1 MLYKIFG
8 YARVSTKE
16 QNLERQLES
25 LKKYGVNE
33 REIIV
38 DKISGKNFN
47 RPGYLNLKNNLLRE
61 GDTLVIK
68 ELDRLGRDMT
78 MIKEEWNEL
87 ESKGVNIVVID
98 TPLLNTVGKTD
109 LEKRL
114 ISSIVFELLS
124 YMAEKE
130 RVKIRQR
137 QAEGIAAM
145 PVNDEG
151 KKVSLKTGKT
161 TGRPTILYP
170 KNWGNVYTSWK
181 DGKITAKK
189 AMELTG
195 LKRTTFYT
203 LVKKYEEMVN

>member
-1 MLYKIFG
+1 MLSKTFG

-33 REIIV
+33 REIII

-130 RVKIRQR
+130 RIKIRQR

-145 PVNDEG
+145 PVNEAG
-151 KKVSLKTGKT
+151 KKVSLRTGKV
-161 TGRPTILYP
+161 TGRPIISYP
-170 KNWGNVYTSWK
+170 KNWGNVYTNWK
-181 DGKITAKK
+181 EGKITAKK

-195 LKRTTFYT
+195 LKRTTFYA
-203 LVKKYEEMVN
+203 LVKKYEDIIK

>member
-1 MLYKIFG
+1 MINKTFG

-16 QNLERQLES
+16 QNLERQLEA
-25 LKKYGVNE
+25 LKQYGINE

-61 GDTLVIK
+61 GDTLVVK

-87 ESKGVNIVVID
+87 ESKGINIVVID

-130 RVKIRQR
+130 RIKIKQR

-145 PVNDEG
+145 PVNEEG
-151 KKVSLKTGKT
+151 KKVSIKTGKT
-161 TGRPTILYP
+161 TGRPKVTYP
-170 KNWGNVYTSWK
+170 KNWGDVYTSWK
-181 DGKITAKK
+181 EDKITAKK

-195 LKRTTFYT
+195 LKRTTFYA
-203 LVKKYEEMVN
+203 LVKKYEEII